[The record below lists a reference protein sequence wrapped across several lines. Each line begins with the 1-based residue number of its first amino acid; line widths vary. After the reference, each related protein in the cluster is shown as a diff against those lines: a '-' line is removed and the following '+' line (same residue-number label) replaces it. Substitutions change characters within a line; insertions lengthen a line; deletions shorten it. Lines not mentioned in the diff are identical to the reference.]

1 MKVVILAGGF
11 GTRISEYTGIIPK
24 PMIKIG
30 KKPILWHIM
39 KIYSHFGFN
48 DFILTL
54 GYKSEVIKNYFLN
67 YHIYNNDN
75 EIELGKKNKF
85 KFLNKEGSLKKNSN
99 EWKLI
104 LSETGLNSSTGYRL
118 WLIRDYLM
126 QRKEDEFM
134 LTYGDGL
141 ADVNINELIKF
152 HRKSGKL
159 VTITAVHNQS
169 RFGNLVIENN
179 VCKEFKEK
187 STSRDSWINGGFCIF
202 NKSVLDYLTNNLNES
217 LEEGLLTRL
226 TNENQ
231 LSVFKHDNFWQ
242 CMDTN
247 REAIFLNEIWKKEE
261 APWKIWH

>member
-1 MKVVILAGGF
+1 MYTVILCGGMGSRLREETEF
-11 GTRISEYTGIIPK
+11 KPK
-24 PMIKIG
+24 PMINIG
-30 KKPILWHIM
+30 SRPILWHIM

-67 YHIYNNDN
+67 YDVYNNDI

-118 WLIRDYLM
+118 WLIRDYIM

-141 ADVNINELIKF
+141 SDVNINELIKF

-159 VTITAVHNQS
+159 ATITAVHNQS

-202 NKSVLDYLTNNLNES
+202 NKSVLDYLTNNFNES

-226 TNENQ
+226 TNKNQ
-231 LSVFKHDNFWQ
+231 LSVFKHNNFWQ

-247 REAIFLNEIWKKEE
+247 REAIFLNEIWKKQE